1 MLASPSCLTSHDPL
15 DCNLPGS
22 SVPRILQAR
31 TGNHFLLQ
39 GGLHDPGIK
48 PGSPTLQADFLPSEP
63 PGKPRLVR
71 KREGGTLTSTTK
83 PLRGWEGK
91 VTGHLFCLICRGQ
104 GGRVQTWRPEGGT
117 MSPPGCVERSPP
129 PTSQTLINRKM
140 CRQGPFF
147 KKN

>member
-1 MLASPSCLTSHDPL
+1 MLASPSCLTSHDPM

-48 PGSPTLQADFLPSEP
+48 PGSPALQADFLPSEP

-71 KREGGTLTSTTK
+71 KREGGHPYIHNQTSE
-83 PLRGWEGK
+83 RM
-91 VTGHLFCLICRGQ
+91 
-104 GGRVQTWRPEGGT
+104 GRK
-117 MSPPGCVERSPP
+117 SHRSPVLSDMQRSGR
-129 PTSQTLINRKM
+129 T
-140 CRQGPFF
+140 GPDMAARGRDHESSWVCGEVPASHFPNPH
-147 KKN
+147 K